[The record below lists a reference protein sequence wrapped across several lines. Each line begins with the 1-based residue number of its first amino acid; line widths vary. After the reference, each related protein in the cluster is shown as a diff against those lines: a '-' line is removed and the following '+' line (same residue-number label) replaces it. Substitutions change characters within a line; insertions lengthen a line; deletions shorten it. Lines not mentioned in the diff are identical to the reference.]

1 MYKSNTNY
9 NQQSQPTVTK
19 FKTVIY
25 KLELD
30 NKFYYAEAYNEKD
43 AKVALIKK
51 IKPNYKS
58 IDFNKFINELSNEDI
73 ANSEVYKSIR
83 THKLNQEEKD
93 ILWSKQYTKEVYYS
107 IRKNDTLSEK
117 DLLLQKE
124 KQQCLS
130 DLRKFLSEKT
140 FVKYLSSYND
150 FILKDESTV
159 YLKLNGM
166 GDDII
171 PIAVSCNETKNPND
185 VYRFVNGYIDA
196 YKDLRTRLKRL
207 ELDNQLFATNST
219 NDLTN
224 LEMLDSV
231 TANFN
236 SLDLVK
242 SNNKIINK
250 QTRQVIEY
258 NTKLVLSKKSHLKL
272 NLF

>member
-1 MYKSNTNY
+1 MYKQNSQ
-9 NQQSQPTVTK
+9 NQNVLAPVK

-25 KLELD
+25 KLELE

-58 IDFNKFINELSNEDI
+58 IDYNKFINELSNEDI
-73 ANSEVYKSIR
+73 ANTEIYKLIK
-83 THKLNQEEKD
+83 THRLNQEEKD
-93 ILWSKQYTKEVYYS
+93 ILWSKQYTRDVYYS

-117 DLLLQKE
+117 DLIIQKD

-140 FVKYLSSYND
+140 LIKYISSYND
-150 FILKDESTV
+150 FILKDESTMFIKP
-159 YLKLNGM
+159 YGI

-185 VYRFVNGYIDA
+185 VYRFVNGYVDA
-196 YKDLRTRLKRL
+196 YLDLRNRLKKL
-207 ELDNQLFATNST
+207 ELDNQLFTLSST

-231 TANFN
+231 IAGFN
-236 SLDLVK
+236 SLDLIK
-242 SNNKIINK
+242 TNNQIVNK
-250 QTRQVIEY
+250 QTKQVIEY
-258 NTKLVLSKKSHLKL
+258 NTKHVLSKKQYLKL